1 MNEDR
6 KMTLQ
11 QRAIVDMY
19 FNNCTKE
26 ELLMKLETK
35 FKKLSKGDKI
45 RINGGFRAMIEIGS
59 FTEIVSRRFSV
70 RNLKHLFYTLAYKL
84 RHFVA
89 TLTANCLK
97 SFSAK

>member
-1 MNEDR
+1 MSEDR
-6 KMTLQ
+6 KMISQ
-11 QRAIVDMY
+11 QKAIVDIY
-19 FNNCTKE
+19 FDNCTKE
-26 ELLMKLETK
+26 ELFMKLETK

-59 FTEIVSRRFSV
+59 PTEFVSRRFSV